1 MFNHPISS
9 LSAIQIFPPRNGF
22 RDLLLSF
29 DEIFH
34 QVLRTPYREVTG
46 PCGVHGF
53 RPLRQLN
60 LFRIWG
66 QGLWGI
72 ELQTSQRGGAHIVHV
87 IYEKHITSWF
97 DPDQDVNFKRKC
109 GNKPIDCFLRLSPTL
124 WDLTWIL
131 AIWHSVW
138 HCNWQ
143 IFWNSILHDIWQ
155 IFWNSNWRSIWHSIW
170 HSITLWVCTQLTYLY
185 VKSTIWFC
193 RWENPMKTLPFQR
206 NPQPFPS
213 SKRRHRRSPSSSRSS
228 WSEKWAREAWRA
240 GWNIRRVKALTW

>member
-1 MFNHPISS
+1 MLITIATCISGLEVPTCTSHEKLFFLHKYNVFALESMFNHPISS

-72 ELQTSQRGGAHIVHV
+72 ELQTSQRGGG
-87 IYEKHITSWF
+87 S
-97 DPDQDVNFKRKC
+97 
-109 GNKPIDCFLRLSPTL
+109 
-124 WDLTWIL
+124 
-131 AIWHSVW
+131 
-138 HCNWQ
+138 HCTCN
-143 IFWNSILHDIWQ
+143 I
-155 IFWNSNWRSIWHSIW
+155 
-170 HSITLWVCTQLTYLY
+170 
-185 VKSTIWFC
+185 
-193 RWENPMKTLPFQR
+193 
-206 NPQPFPS
+206 
-213 SKRRHRRSPSSSRSS
+213 
-228 WSEKWAREAWRA
+228 REAY
-240 GWNIRRVKALTW
+240 NFMV